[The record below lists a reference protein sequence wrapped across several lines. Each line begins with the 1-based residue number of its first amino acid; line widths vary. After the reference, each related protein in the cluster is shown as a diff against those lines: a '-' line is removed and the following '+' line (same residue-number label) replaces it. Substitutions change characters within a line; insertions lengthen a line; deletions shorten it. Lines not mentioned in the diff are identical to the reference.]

1 VDYNTLERQKQ
12 IEEGDTQSVAGPG
25 GYRYFGAAKD
35 LPGVAELLE
44 KQREKA
50 ETKDRGTID
59 RNVTHIYFGWRDEED
74 GVLLELEE
82 AAFQDQKKQGN
93 FEVVDLD
100 KLLVEEDYF
109 ADVPTQ
115 EQMTEILLEEKK
127 RIMLAKF
134 SI

>member
-1 VDYNTLERQKQ
+1 
-12 IEEGDTQSVAGPG
+12 
-25 GYRYFGAAKD
+25 
-35 LPGVAELLE
+35 
-44 KQREKA
+44 
-50 ETKDRGTID
+50 
-59 RNVTHIYFGWRDEED
+59 
-74 GVLLELEE
+74 
-82 AAFQDQKKQGN
+82 
-93 FEVVDLD
+93 VDLD